1 MSSLDPVQNVLGRL
15 ENWKQAGDQQYMAR
29 CPAHDDRHASLSVGR
44 GSDGRALLDC
54 KAGCAVDTI
63 LTAMGLTMSDL
74 FPTTGMQRP
83 VPVPRKPIKKTI
95 YKTAEDAFAS
105 VTRYEGQFV
114 ASWSYPGGTF
124 LIGRFEKTDGTK
136 SYRPVHQTDGGWVL
150 ADPPEP
156 LPLYRGDQLPATG
169 VVFVV
174 EGEKCCDAAAT
185 VGLYA
190 TTSSHGAGT
199 ARKSDWSA
207 LAGRDVVILPDVD
220 AAGESYVK
228 EVTGILAKL
237 SPPAKVK
244 VVKLPGLTEHGDIAD
259 WISPDGPMGCKDA
272 DEIKAAVMNMVQAAT
287 PSTPPPSLSMVTPVI
302 TCMADVVAEPVKWL
316 WPNRIAIGKLT
327 ILSGDPGLGKSF
339 ITLDLAARVSRGT
352 CWPDCTS
359 SSNVVGGVVL
369 LSAED
374 DLADTIRP
382 RLDAAGADVNR
393 ISALTA
399 VRRIDPGSRRI
410 CEDGF
415 NLAVDLQA
423 LEQAILK
430 VDNCRLVV
438 VDPITA
444 YLGKADS
451 YKNSEM
457 RALLAPLSELASRH
471 GVAVVAVSHLRK
483 GDGPAMYRTMGSMAF
498 VAAARAA
505 YAVTK
510 DKDDPSGVRRLV
522 LPIKN
527 NLGNDQTGLAYSL
540 DSTFSLNRQPVV
552 RWEPEPVEIS
562 ADEALR
568 PRVQERDEDSGE
580 LGEAQRWL
588 LDILGGGPVAAK
600 LVMER
605 ARKDGISKRTLD
617 RAKKLANVIA
627 AKGGFKVGWTWCLP
641 CHEDRQC
648 EERQAHQIKTLATFE
663 DVGNLHD
670 LFEEKQGVDQTESGQ
685 TDEGCQATA
694 SGNLR
699 QPPVQPNPADDL
711 TAEHHD
717 RGAVR
722 DLTNG

>member
-15 ENWKQAGDQQYMAR
+15 ENWKPAGDHQYMAR

-54 KAGCAVDTI
+54 KAGCAVETI
-63 LTAMGLTMSDL
+63 VTAMGLTMSDL
-74 FPTTGMQRP
+74 FPPTGMQRP

-95 YKTAEDAFAS
+95 YKTAEEAFAS

-124 LIGRFEKTDGTK
+124 LIGRFEKADGTK
-136 SYRPVHQTDGGWVL
+136 SYRPVHQTDSGWVL

-156 LPLYRGDQLPATG
+156 LPLYCGDKLPATG
-169 VVFVV
+169 VVVVV

-199 ARKSDWSA
+199 AHKSDWSA

-220 AAGESYVK
+220 TAGEMYVK
-228 EVTGILAKL
+228 EVTAILAKL

-244 VVKLPGLTEHGDIAD
+244 IVRLPGLAAHGDIAD

-272 DEIKAAVMNMVQAAT
+272 EEIKAAVMNMVQAAT
-287 PSTPPPSLSMVTPVI
+287 PVAPPSVVTPVI
-302 TCMADVVAEPVKWL
+302 TCMADVMPEPVKWL

-339 ITLDLAARVSRGT
+339 ITLDLAARVSKGT
-352 CWPDCTS
+352 YWPDCTG
-359 SSNVVGGVVL
+359 SSNVAGGVVL

-382 RLDAAGADVNR
+382 RLDAAGANVNR
-393 ISALTA
+393 INALTA
-399 VRRIDPGSRRI
+399 VKRIDPGTRRI

-568 PRVQERDEDSGE
+568 PRPQERDEDSGE
-580 LGEAQRWL
+580 LGEANRWL
-588 LDILGGGPVAAK
+588 LGILADGPVAAK
-600 LVMER
+600 VIMEK

-617 RAKKLANVIA
+617 RAKKQANVIA
-627 AKGGFKVGWTWCLP
+627 AKGGFKVGWTWCLSG
-641 CHEDRQC
+641 HEGRQC
-648 EERQAHQIKTLATFE
+648 EERQDHQIKTLATFE
-663 DVGNLHD
+663 DVGNLYD
-670 LFEEKQGVDQTESGQ
+670 LFEEKQGVAQTESSQAG
-685 TDEGCQATA
+685 EGCQAIA

-699 QPPVQPNPADDL
+699 QTPDQPGSVDSLDAQ
-711 TAEHHD
+711 HHD
-717 RGAVR
+717 RIVVPH
-722 DLTNG
+722 LTNG